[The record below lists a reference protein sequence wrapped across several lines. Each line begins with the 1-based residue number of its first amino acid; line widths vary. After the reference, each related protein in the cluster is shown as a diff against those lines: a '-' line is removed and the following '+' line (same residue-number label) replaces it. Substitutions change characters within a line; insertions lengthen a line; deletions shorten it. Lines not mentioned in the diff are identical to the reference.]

1 MTYKESGE
9 PYFVTILLNVLLN
22 LQSEFSEAKL
32 PVIRRLRILN
42 HSVVRR
48 TEEIRNRKPLRRRIR
63 NNAVFHTLVNVI
75 APSLK

>member
-32 PVIRRLRILN
+32 PVIRRL
-42 HSVVRR
+42 
-48 TEEIRNRKPLRRRIR
+48 
-63 NNAVFHTLVNVI
+63 
-75 APSLK
+75 